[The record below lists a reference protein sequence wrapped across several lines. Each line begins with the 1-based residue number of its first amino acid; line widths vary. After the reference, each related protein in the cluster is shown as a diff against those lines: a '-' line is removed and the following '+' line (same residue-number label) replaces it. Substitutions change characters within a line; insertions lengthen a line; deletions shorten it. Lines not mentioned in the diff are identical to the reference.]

1 MLSAEVHQTGMKTER
16 MWKNYYRG
24 RNVPLD
30 GNTGGNKDSVPEQDG
45 MKNSCP
51 EREEQKTLHQGNTA
65 SAAPPLHFSDT
76 KRKVGRKQTVNTM

>member
-1 MLSAEVHQTGMKTER
+1 MKTER